1 MKHMYRGLWY
11 FVLGLI
17 IGAIPLFFAK
27 LSHAQ
32 EAVPARP
39 TSHYVLDQTNTLS
52 APEIAKIDQIAKEV
66 ETNKKVSVAV
76 LMITSTN
83 GEDIAQYARR
93 VAEQWKPGVDG
104 VGKGALVVI
113 AKNDHK
119 SRIETSKNL
128 EGEVPD
134 ATARNILTDAGAHF
148 KRGQFGEGL
157 HDIVRDIGAK
167 TGVIAAVVAEPSVE
181 VTDVTSFVL
190 TLLGLLGVVGSGAFF
205 VHRSQKKA
213 EEERRKYMLEQE
225 KHYRDAE
232 HQRFLARQARERM
245 EEANRAAA
253 SMAVSSINFAP
264 AYAAPLAAT
273 AGLSGAQI
281 RQPLNIKK
289 SPEPPKPAPKPV
301 KKEEPK
307 RSTRVYDDT
316 PSYIPSYSNYS
327 SSSRSSSSDDSSSS
341 SSSWSSSSSSSDFGG
356 GGSSSD
362 W

>member
-1 MKHMYRGLWY
+1 MSYMMLCVVGLAS
-11 FVLGLI
+11 
-17 IGAIPLFFAK
+17 IGCPFAE
-27 LSHAQ
+27 

-76 LMITSTN
+76 LMVASTN
-83 GEDIAQYARR
+83 GEDIAQYAHR
-93 VAEQWKPGVDG
+93 VAEKWKPGIDG

-113 AKNDHK
+113 AKNDRK

-128 EGEVPD
+128 EGEVTD
-134 ATARNILTDAGAHF
+134 AAAKGILIEAGAHF

-167 TGVIAAVVAEPSVE
+167 TGVAVVEKPVE
-181 VTDVTSFVL
+181 SSNADSILIAIL
-190 TLLGLLGVVGSGAFF
+190 TLLGVGGIGGFF
-205 VHRSQKKA
+205 VKRHFDKEA
-213 EEERRKYMLEQE
+213 EKRRQYLLQQE
-225 KHYRDAE
+225 KAYQLAE
-232 HQRFLARQARERM
+232 AERLAARRARERA
-245 EEANRAAA
+245 EQERRATA
-253 SMAVSSINFAP
+253 STAIAGMAFAP

-281 RQPLNIKK
+281 KKPLDIRK
-289 SPEPPKPAPKPV
+289 SPEPPKAAPKPV
-301 KKEEPK
+301 KKEEPR
-307 RSTRVYDDT
+307 RSSSYDSY
-316 PSYIPSYSNYS
+316 PSSSYSSSDSYS
-327 SSSRSSSSDDSSSS
+327 SSSRSSSSSSYSSSDSSSS
-341 SSSWSSSSSSSDFGG
+341 SFSSSSSSDSGG